1 MATVPSTAA
10 SATKSYCV
18 ADRITE
24 VLEGGLGFFWPVA
37 SGSFPD
43 LETDEPRSGYI
54 RRDDDAVSV
63 VLLVEDTSKA
73 FERHEAIGLVGY
85 TQHGGVLIPDVYRTG
100 TTMSFGGGR
109 ASVHR
114 YVAHSVL
121 GDIEPLDATCLD
133 LDSVSMAVNG
143 NSLLRWGGFEAVDQS
158 TTTDGRNRV
167 QEFQV
172 KLKNTPDLAVPLD
185 AATVLRLAAHWSTS
199 HDSQRGLSI
208 DTGLRVSIERTGSS
222 SFDLLTRLRQVQ
234 DLLGP
239 AYNGHIVVD
248 HMQARSP
255 GQEHR
260 APMWSSALMSNSPP
274 DLAAD
279 RGKPP
284 MFSLSDIG
292 GAVGVRR
299 WMKLY
304 DRFPRSVAPVSN
316 YIRYGSPSPE
326 VRLLEVATAIEQWVA
341 THRRSTQWASRR
353 ANFAAALA
361 HHVGMPFT
369 DWAGPADLWAT
380 QFWDSYNDLKHL
392 RGNGPSDR
400 EAFLA
405 AETGYRLLVAALL
418 DRVAGSKQPSRRML
432 SDYRLREIGKTMRDE
447 LGVGA

>member
-1 MATVPSTAA
+1 MATVPRIAA
-10 SATKSYCV
+10 SATERYCV
-18 ADRITE
+18 ADRLSEI
-24 VLEGGLGFFWPVA
+24 LEGGLGFFWPVV

-63 VLLVEDTSKA
+63 VLLVEDASEA
-73 FERHEAIGLVGY
+73 FETPEAIGLVGY

-121 GDIEPLDATCLD
+121 GDIKPLDATCLD
-133 LDSVSMAVNG
+133 LDSVSMDVNG
-143 NSLLRWGGFEAVDQS
+143 NSLLQWGGFEAVDQS
-158 TTTDGRNRV
+158 ATTDEHNRV
-167 QEFQV
+167 QELQI
-172 KLKNTPDLAVPLD
+172 KLKNTPDLTVPLN
-185 AATVLRLAAHWSTS
+185 ASTTLRLAAHWSTS
-199 HDSQRGLSI
+199 QDSQRSLSI
-208 DTGLRVSIERTGSS
+208 EMGLRVSIMRTGSS

-234 DLLGP
+234 DLLGL
-239 AYNGHIVVD
+239 AYDGHIVID
-248 HMQARSP
+248 HMQAGSP
-255 GQEHR
+255 GQEHG
-260 APMWSSALMSNSPP
+260 APMWSGALMSDSPP
-274 DLAAD
+274 ALAAD

-284 MFSLSDIG
+284 MFSLFDVG

-326 VRLLEVATAIEQWVA
+326 VRLLEVAAAIEQWVA
-341 THRRSTQWASRR
+341 THRRSTQWASRGI
-353 ANFAAALA
+353 NVAAALA
-361 HHVGMPFT
+361 QHVGVAFT

-392 RGNGPSDR
+392 RGAGPSHR

-418 DRVAGSKQPSRRML
+418 DRVAGSKQPSRQML
-432 SDYRLREIGKTMRDE
+432 SDYRLREIGKAMRDE
-447 LGVGA
+447 LGVSA

>member
-1 MATVPSTAA
+1 MATVPSTAG
-10 SATKSYCV
+10 SATKGYCV
-18 ADRITE
+18 ADRVSE

-43 LETDEPRSGYI
+43 LETDEPRCGYI

-63 VLLVEDTSKA
+63 VLLVEDASEA
-73 FERHEAIGLVGY
+73 FRTPEAIGLVGY
-85 TQHGGVLIPDVYRTG
+85 TQHGGVLIPDVHRVRS
-100 TTMSFGGGR
+100 TMSFGGGR

-121 GDIEPLDATCLD
+121 GDIEPLDLTCLD
-133 LDSVSMAVNG
+133 LDLVSMAVNG
-143 NSLLRWGGFEAVDQS
+143 NSLLRWGGFDAVDQS
-158 TTTDGRNRV
+158 TTTDERNRV

-172 KLKNTPDLAVPLD
+172 KLKNTPDLTVPLE
-185 AATVLRLAAHWSTS
+185 ASTTLRLAAHWSTS
-199 HDSQRGLSI
+199 LDSQRGLSI
-208 DTGLRVSIERTGSS
+208 EMGLSVSIKRPGSS

-234 DLLGP
+234 DLLGL
-239 AYNGHIVVD
+239 AYDGHIIID
-248 HMQARSP
+248 RMQARSP

-260 APMWSSALMSNSPP
+260 VPMWSGALMSDSPP

-299 WMKLY
+299 WTEMY
-304 DRFPRSVAPVSN
+304 DRFPRSVAPISN

-326 VRLLEVATAIEQWVA
+326 VRLLEVAAAIEQWVA
-341 THRRSTQWASRR
+341 THRRSTQWASRGT
-353 ANFAAALA
+353 NFAAALA
-361 HHVGMPFT
+361 RHVGTPFT

-392 RGNGPSDR
+392 RSNGPSPR

-405 AETGYRLLVAALL
+405 AETGYRLLAAALL
-418 DRVAGSKQPSRRML
+418 NRVAGSKQPSRQML
-432 SDYRLREIGKTMRDE
+432 TNYRLTGVGNAMRDE
-447 LGVGA
+447 LGVST